1 MNTAASDFGTLNL
14 DKLGHGVLAAV
25 LYFVVGVAVLVAGFA
40 IIDVLTPGSL
50 RREVF
55 VERRPNAVVIA
66 SATYA
71 AIAAVVISAIFTSS
85 DQLGQG
91 LLDVAVYGAVGVV
104 LQGVAMVA
112 LELVVPGR
120 LRDHIEDPGLHPAAF
135 AVAVILLA
143 VGGINAA
150 ALS

>member
-1 MNTAASDFGTLNL
+1 MNLAAIDFGTVSP
-14 DKLGHGVLAAV
+14 DKLAHGVVASV
-25 LYFVVGVAVLVAGFA
+25 LYFLVGVAVLLAGFVMV
-40 IIDVLTPGSL
+40 DVLTPGSL

-55 VERRPNAVVIA
+55 VQRRPNAVVIA
-66 SATYA
+66 VANYV

-85 DQLGQG
+85 DSLGQG

-104 LQGVAMVA
+104 LQGVALVA
-112 LELVVPGR
+112 LALAIPGR
-120 LRDHIEDPGLHPAAF
+120 LRDHIEDPNLHPAVF
-135 AVAVILLA
+135 ATAAIMLA